1 MSVHSIVRLHMY
13 SEEKCLFTFYCVFNF
28 YVISGNFLVILR
40 WTKVVGISFNVKLI
54 LLKTSEKKMIYW

>member
-1 MSVHSIVRLHMY
+1 MY

-54 LLKTSEKKMIYW
+54 LLKTSEKKNDLLVEHCTSH